1 MTPAT
6 LPAAAPPTDP
16 TVARAVPPYPDQAYA
31 WYVVVVLLLAYI
43 LAFVDREIINLLVP
57 DIKASLGIND
67 TQVSLL
73 MGGAFAIFYTFFGLL
88 IAVTAARCCSPAS
101 SSGASPR

>member
-6 LPAAAPPTDP
+6 TAAAPTATDP
-16 TVARAVPPYPDQAYA
+16 TAMKAVPPYPDQAYA

-43 LAFVDREIINLLVP
+43 IAFIDREIINLLVP

-67 TQVSLL
+67 TQ
-73 MGGAFAIFYTFFGLL
+73 
-88 IAVTAARCCSPAS
+88 
-101 SSGASPR
+101 